1 MLFAHPYIEHWNT
14 YPTFQLHTNK
24 HHHFQQQPSHFISQS
39 QVSGKYCSCFHSDE
53 LLYVAKQ
60 SKHRS
65 GHGSH
70 IQPAGWVTT
79 AVAGVM
85 TLHCTVRRRDK
96 CHRDSVSMS
105 RALTSAPPGTTDN
118 VRVTATTASSHR
130 LLCFHRAGS
139 HALMGA
145 GESESVTPRDNIMIL
160 LRHAPS
166 RALQRHNA
174 LYYEDRIRRKSAGN
188 F

>member
-60 SKHRS
+60 SKHLS

-96 CHRDSVSMS
+96 CHRDSVRMS
-105 RALTSAPPGTTDN
+105 RLSLPLRRGQLTMCGSLSPLPPATDCC
-118 VRVTATTASSHR
+118 VFTAQVVM
-130 LLCFHRAGS
+130 L
-139 HALMGA
+139 
-145 GESESVTPRDNIMIL
+145 
-160 LRHAPS
+160 
-166 RALQRHNA
+166 
-174 LYYEDRIRRKSAGN
+174 
-188 F
+188 

>member
-39 QVSGKYCSCFHSDE
+39 QVSGKYFSCFYSFE

-85 TLHCTVRRRDK
+85 TLHCE
-96 CHRDSVSMS
+96 
-105 RALTSAPPGTTDN
+105 AA
-118 VRVTATTASSHR
+118 
-130 LLCFHRAGS
+130 
-139 HALMGA
+139 
-145 GESESVTPRDNIMIL
+145 
-160 LRHAPS
+160 
-166 RALQRHNA
+166 
-174 LYYEDRIRRKSAGN
+174 
-188 F
+188 

>member
-70 IQPAGWVTT
+70 IQLAGWVTT

-85 TLHCTVRRRDK
+85 TLLRGVTSVIVTVSACHGLSLPLRRGQ
-96 CHRDSVSMS
+96 
-105 RALTSAPPGTTDN
+105 LTMCGSLPPLPPATDCC
-118 VRVTATTASSHR
+118 VFTAQVVM
-130 LLCFHRAGS
+130 L
-139 HALMGA
+139 
-145 GESESVTPRDNIMIL
+145 
-160 LRHAPS
+160 
-166 RALQRHNA
+166 
-174 LYYEDRIRRKSAGN
+174 
-188 F
+188 